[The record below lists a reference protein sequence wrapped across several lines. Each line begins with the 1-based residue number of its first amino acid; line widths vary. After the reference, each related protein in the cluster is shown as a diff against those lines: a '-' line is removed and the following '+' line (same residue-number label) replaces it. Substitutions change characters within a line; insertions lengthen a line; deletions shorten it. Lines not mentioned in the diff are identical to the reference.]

1 MVCLVTCILAISKTS
16 QFVLFCLEIF
26 KTSQFVLFCLTIVKS
41 SQFVSLSLSL
51 SLLPIRAFQMFV
63 LEYLREVKSC
73 DLQNKQN

>member
-26 KTSQFVLFCLTIVKS
+26 KTSQFVLFCLTLS
-41 SQFVSLSLSL
+41 NHHNLFLSLSL